1 MKATLLAVDDDAAV
15 LDLVKTGLGAAGF
28 RVLTAGGADEAV
40 AALREGG
47 VDLLLLDVQM
57 HGLSGFQLLELLK
70 KDPATATLPVI
81 MITSR
86 SEEKSRVQGLRTGAD
101 DYVVKPFSMAE
112 LSARVDAL
120 LRRVRH
126 DGNPDQSVA
135 AGPLRLDAATR
146 EVWLNG
152 RALALTDTEFR
163 ILLLLARHP
172 GRVVTREAMLR
183 EISAPGRDVSP
194 DTVYVHL
201 RNLRTKLGKDA
212 DAIASVHGVGY
223 RLAV

>member
-15 LDLVKTGLGAAGF
+15 LDLVKAGLGKEGF

-57 HGLSGFQLLELLK
+57 NGLSGFQLLEILK

-135 AGPLRLDAATR
+135 AGPVRLDASTR
-146 EVWLNG
+146 EAWVDG
-152 RALALTDTEFR
+152 RPLGLTDTEFR

-183 EISAPGRDVSP
+183 EISTPGRDVSP

-201 RNLRTKLGKDA
+201 RNLRAKLGKAA
-212 DAIASVHGVGY
+212 DAVASVHGVGY